1 MNLTQTKKKLVEAC
15 HRVYARGFVAGY
27 EGNLSARLPG
37 DRILV
42 TPARLCKGDV
52 TARDLLVV
60 PLPEET
66 AGSSGRARSPRRAAR
81 PRAAQRRP
89 TAELDM
95 HRMVYGERPDAGAV
109 VHAHPP
115 VATGFA
121 VAGVGIPERA
131 LPEVVVTMGAIP
143 LVPYGLPGT
152 KGLANEIRRFVKTA
166 DAFLLANHGVLTVG
180 ATIEEAYYRM
190 ETVEQVARTVLAA
203 RILGSPVE
211 LSDAEIEALRKLVGK

>member
-1 MNLTQTKKKLVEAC
+1 MNVEQTKKSLVDAC

-27 EGNLSARLPG
+27 EGNLSARISAE
-37 DRILV
+37 RILV
-42 TPARLCKGDV
+42 TPARMSKGDV
-52 TARDLLVV
+52 TAEDLVV
-60 PLPEET
+60 I
-66 AGSSGRARSPRRAAR
+66 SGRQARLKKTRKEGS
-81 PRAAQRRP
+81 RRP
-89 TAELDM
+89 TAELVM
-95 HRMVYGERPDAGAV
+95 HLMVYDERPDVRAV

-131 LPEVVVTMGAIP
+131 LPEVIVTMGAIP

-152 KGLANEIRRFVKTA
+152 AELANEIRRFVKKA

-180 ATIEEAYYRM
+180 RTVEEAYYRM
-190 ETVEQVARTVLAA
+190 ETVEQVARSVLAA

-211 LSDAEIEALRKLVGK
+211 LSDARIAALRKLVGK

>member
-1 MNLTQTKKKLVEAC
+1 MNLTRTKKSLVNAC

-27 EGNLSARLPG
+27 EGNLSVRLPG

-52 TARDLLVV
+52 TARDLVIASREGK
-60 PLPEET
+60 PLGKPDKT
-66 AGSSGRARSPRRAAR
+66 AVAAR
-81 PRAAQRRP
+81 RGRTERRP
-89 TAELDM
+89 TAELEM
-95 HRMVYGERPDAGAV
+95 HLMVYEERTDAGAV

-121 VAGVGIPERA
+121 VAGVAIPERA
-131 LPEVVVTMGAIP
+131 LPEVIVTMGAIP

-152 KGLANEIRRFVKTA
+152 KGLADQIRRFVKTA

-211 LSDAEIEALRKLVGK
+211 LSDAEIAALRKLVGK